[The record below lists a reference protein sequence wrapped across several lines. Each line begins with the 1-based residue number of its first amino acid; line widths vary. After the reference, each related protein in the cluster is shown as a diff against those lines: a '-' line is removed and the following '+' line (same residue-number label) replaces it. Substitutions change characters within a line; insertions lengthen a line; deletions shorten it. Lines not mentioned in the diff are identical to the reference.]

1 MDFIPRK
8 RAELQQWLGNLS
20 SNVIAEVPKFGA
32 PAADGTAMKALADD
46 ALAKMNATDA
56 AEAAL
61 DGVRQIER
69 ATLAAAFS
77 TLRAKVRNWKTLP
90 AFPASGS
97 EAVLKLKGAE
107 VAFDPET
114 YKPVLTVTVDAGKI
128 RIDFKKNGADGL
140 AVFCRLRGTAAW
152 RRIGMD
158 TSAPYFDTAPLAT
171 PNVPEVRE
179 YMARGMVDD
188 EEIGL
193 DSDIVSIAYG
203 G

>member
-20 SNVIAEVPKFGA
+20 SHAIAEVAKFGA
-32 PAADGTAMKALADD
+32 PAADGTAMKALAND

-56 AEAAL
+56 AEVGL

-77 TLRAKVRNWKTLP
+77 TLRGKVRNWKTLP

-97 EAVLKLKGAE
+97 EAVLKLKGAG
-107 VAFDPET
+107 VVFDPGD
-114 YKPVLTVTVDAGKI
+114 LQA
-128 RIDFKKNGADGL
+128 GADGDGGCGQDPHRFQKERGRW
-140 AVFCRLRGTAAW
+140 ARGFCRLRGTAAW

-158 TSAPYFDTAPLAT
+158 TSAPYFDTAPLVT

-193 DSDIVSIAYG
+193 ESDIVSIASG